1 MDKYNNAKIYK
12 IIDNNYTKCYI
23 GSTCESLSQRMA
35 RHRQHYKYYLTTNPK
50 KSMTS
55 FYLFDEMGIDNCK
68 IELIENF
75 PCNNKEEL
83 LKREGY
89 HIQNNECVNRCVAGR
104 TAKEYKE
111 YYNPMNT
118 EKIKE
123 GLHKWYEKNK
133 EKVKQYN
140 ETYRENNK
148 DKIQARSKEVVECSC
163 GAVITKYKLN
173 RHIQSKKH
181 QEYLNNL

>member
-35 RHRQHYKYYLTTNPK
+35 RHRRHYKYYLTTNPK

-55 FYLFDEMGIDNCK
+55 FYLFDEMCIDNCK
-68 IELIENF
+68 IELIESF

-83 LKREGY
+83 LKREGF
-89 HIQNNECVNRCVAGR
+89 HIQKNECVNRCIAGR
-104 TAKEYKE
+104 TPKEYKE

-123 GLHKWYEKNK
+123 GLHNWYEKNK

-140 ETYRENNK
+140 ETNR
-148 DKIQARSKEVVECSC
+148 DKIKEYQKEYSQ
-163 GAVITKYKLN
+163 TYRQENKEHL
-173 RHIQSKKH
+173 KKQKKDYYNIILQH
-181 QEYLNNL
+181 KQRTD